1 VRSSGRT
8 LIVPEKRQLRA
19 SRPALVVMLC
29 LIGLNGA
36 LLDASGPSSPTA
48 VPTPRAETAP
58 TPGPNGAIASLDLI
72 IRTAHSEYF
81 ALTYWSDGLRVKG
94 FLGRPTE
101 GAGLPA
107 VIFNRGGHGEF
118 GELWGQ
124 QLIAFVEAGFV
135 AVASQYRGAC
145 GSEGSDEF
153 GGADVDDVLN
163 LIPLLKGLP
172 YVDPEQIGMMGW
184 SRGGMMTYLALKQES
199 LNGTHDIKAAVTVG
213 GMADVTRTMWE
224 KPGMMLVLP
233 ALIGKG
239 PNEAPEAYRD
249 RSAVFWPDLINA
261 PLLILHGE
269 DDGSVPVEQS
279 QQLAELL
286 AQAGKIVKL
295 VTYPGDDH
303 GLSAHHAGYPETL
316 AWFQQFL
323 GKPGEDHSF
332 PAHERAMREVSKA
345 WP

>member
-1 VRSSGRT
+1 VTPFS
-8 LIVPEKRQLRA
+8 RA
-19 SRPALVVMLC
+19 SYAPAKLVWRTGRLALPVVMC
-29 LIGLNGA
+29 LIGCQSPWAHTAEPAPSPALARPMATATPAPGA
-36 LLDASGPSSPTA
+36 
-48 VPTPRAETAP
+48 
-58 TPGPNGAIASLDLI
+58 NGAIASVELI
-72 IRTAHSEYF
+72 IRTAHSEYY

-94 FLGRPTE
+94 FLGRPTD
-101 GAGLPA
+101 GTALPA
-107 VIFNRGGHGEF
+107 IIFNRGGHGEF

-124 QLIAFVEAGFV
+124 QLIPFVEAGFV
-135 AVASQYRGAC
+135 AVGSQYRGAC
-145 GSEGSDEF
+145 TSEGFDEF

-163 LIPLLKGLP
+163 LIPLIKHLH
-172 YVDPEQIGMMGW
+172 YVDPERIGMMGG
-184 SRGGMMTYLALKQES
+184 SRGGLMTYLALKQES

-213 GMADVTRTMWE
+213 GMADVTRTLWE
-224 KPGMMLVLP
+224 KPGFMLVLP

-269 DDGSVPVEQS
+269 GDESVPVEQS
-279 QQLAELL
+279 QQLADLL
-286 AQAGKIVKL
+286 SAAGKTVKL

-303 GLSAHHAGYPETL
+303 GLSAHHAGYPEAL
-316 AWFQQFL
+316 AWFQHYL

-332 PAHERAMREVSKA
+332 KAHERAMREVSKA